1 MELNPGTKIYD
12 LMTTYPFLMDYF
24 IELSPHFQNLKNPEM
39 FNTMAKVADIEKAA
53 GAGGLDL
60 KELMAGIV
68 ARIEQETGE
77 KVTVTGID
85 LAGVTPA
92 APRAPDRREVLKQ
105 IIRDLHAGVEM
116 EVLKARFRKLIQGVE
131 ATEIAAME
139 QALMDE
145 GLPAEEIKR
154 LCDVHVEIFKEALQ
168 ARDLPSVPPGHPVHT
183 FMKENRASEKIMSA
197 LSILMGKLGRPP
209 TPEAFERHREGL
221 GNLMKRLARIDIHY
235 ARKENQLF
243 PLLEAR
249 HFSGPTQVMW
259 ALHDDIRA
267 LLKKAHQ
274 EFQRSNPTG
283 TVNALQEAIAAIR
296 EMIYKEEHILYP
308 TSLDLVSQ
316 AQWIEMKKGE
326 RDIGYAW
333 VEPDRGWPDEAVVQ
347 AAEEEAPEPLSPV
360 EGALFLDTGAMSPEQ
375 VNLLLKHLPLDIT
388 FVDENDR
395 VLYFSDTP
403 ERIFPRSPG
412 IIGRQVRNCH
422 PPKSVHL
429 VNKILDA
436 FKSGTRDS
444 AQFWIQSQ
452 GKFILIR
459 YFAVRDAEN
468 DYRGCLEVSQEV
480 SDIRRLEGERR
491 LLEWD

>member
-1 MELNPGTKIYD
+1 MELSPRTKIYD
-12 LMTTYPFLMDYF
+12 LMTTYPFLIDYF

-39 FNTMAKVADIEKAA
+39 FNIMAKVADIEKAA

-68 ARIEQETGE
+68 ARVKEKTGDE
-77 KVTVTGID
+77 LMVSGID
-85 LAGVTPA
+85 LAGVRPA
-92 APRAPDRREVLKQ
+92 GSQVPDRQEALKQ
-105 IIRDLHAGVEM
+105 IIRDLHAGVDM
-116 EVLKARFRKLIQGVE
+116 EVLKARFRELIQGVE

-154 LCDVHVEIFKEALQ
+154 LCDVHVEIFKDALQ

-221 GNLMKRLARIDIHY
+221 GNLMQRLAKIDIHY

-243 PLLEAR
+243 PLLEAH

-267 LLKKAHQ
+267 LLKKARQ
-274 EFQRSNPTG
+274 EFERSNPTG
-283 TVNALQEAIAAIR
+283 TVNALQEAIATIR

-308 TSLDLVSQ
+308 TSLDMISESE
-316 AQWIEMKKGE
+316 WIRMKEGE

-333 VEPDRGWPDEAVVQ
+333 VEPDQGWPDVAAA
-347 AAEEEAPEPLSPV
+347 AAEPAPQAPPAP
-360 EGALFLDTGAMSPEQ
+360 EGALSLDTGALSPEL

-412 IIGRQVRNCH
+412 IIGREVRNCH

-436 FKSGTRDS
+436 FKSGARDS
-444 AQFWIQSQ
+444 AQFWIQVE

-459 YFAVRDAEN
+459 YFAVRDADN
-468 DYRGCLEVSQEV
+468 NYRGCLEVSQEV